1 MSQKAIE
8 PNLLRERIDGS
19 VNTQTVEFRAHSQKA
34 MIGHVSGNGTLEYWD
49 GASYTAYLESS
60 EGFKFTSPVSGKLR
74 LVVTSGS
81 VTFSMA
87 TAH

>member
-19 VNTQTVEFRAHSQKA
+19 VNTQTVEFKAHPQRG

-49 GASYTAYLESS
+49 GANYTAYVESS

-74 LVVTSGS
+74 LAIASGS

-87 TAH
+87 ATH